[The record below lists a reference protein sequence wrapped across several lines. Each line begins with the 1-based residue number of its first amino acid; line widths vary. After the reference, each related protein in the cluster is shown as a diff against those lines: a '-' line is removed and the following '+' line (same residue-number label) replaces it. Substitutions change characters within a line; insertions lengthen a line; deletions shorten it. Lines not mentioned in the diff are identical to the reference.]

1 MYLNDILLQEIQPCT
16 AQGNRIK
23 IKAMMQ
29 RDISEI
35 FPYLN
40 AEIPSTV
47 YNRSRNWLTFRIGEK
62 IVTLYPER
70 LTVTKLKNETDAYE
84 TLDMIQEKINE
95 VYENREKISPD
106 FEMKKMPTPLDLY
119 KLLPKT
125 NCRKCGEMTCLA
137 FAGKLLVSNAKLD
150 RCEML
155 SKEKGKEYDLLEGI
169 LQSYGLV

>member
-1 MYLNDILLQEIQPCT
+1 M
-16 AQGNRIK
+16 
-23 IKAMMQ
+23 
-29 RDISEI
+29 
-35 FPYLN
+35 
-40 AEIPSTV
+40 
-47 YNRSRNWLTFRIGEK
+47 
-62 IVTLYPER
+62 TLYPER

>member
-62 IVTLYPER
+62 
-70 LTVTKLKNETDAYE
+70 
-84 TLDMIQEKINE
+84 
-95 VYENREKISPD
+95 S
-106 FEMKKMPTPLDLY
+106 
-119 KLLPKT
+119 
-125 NCRKCGEMTCLA
+125 
-137 FAGKLLVSNAKLD
+137 
-150 RCEML
+150 
-155 SKEKGKEYDLLEGI
+155 
-169 LQSYGLV
+169 